1 MKKTGLILLLIF
13 TTCTLTFSS
22 DLSNTN
28 KVQDDLE
35 DKIALSKEGGTTRAV
50 GNRSTTMGMTL
61 FGAQTV
67 AAQPEV
73 EAYCS
78 NNVVTISI
86 LNYRGGAWVE
96 IYGAKGAKQTY
107 IEVYDMGFDVIS
119 MSGLGADEYNI
130 RITLGSEVFSGT
142 FNKGKNGHYK

>member
-13 TTCTLTFSS
+13 ITSTLSYSS
-22 DLSNTN
+22 ELISTN
-28 KVQDDLE
+28 KIQDDLE
-35 DKIALSKEGGTTRAV
+35 DKIALSKEGTTRAA
-50 GNRSTTMGMTL
+50 GTRSVMSM
-61 FGAQTV
+61 FGVQSI

-73 EAYCS
+73 EAYSS

-119 MSGLGADEYNI
+119 MSGLGAGEYNI
-130 RITLGSEVFSGT
+130 RITLESDVFTGT